1 VNILIVTDAYPPA
14 RTSGATHIY
23 DLSQAFLENGHQVSV
38 LTPVDNQ
45 NQEVII
51 ELKDGVQLFSV
62 KAFQTKDI
70 GYVRRLMG
78 EFLNPYIMWRH
89 LKSENQFKSQKY
101 DGIVW
106 YSPTIFWGPLIKRL
120 KKQFQAKSYLIL
132 RDIFP
137 DWALDIGL
145 IKKGPIYYCLKMVE
159 RYQYHQADVIGVQS
173 PNNLTYF
180 KQHNPKAQARLEVLW
195 NWIGKIKETPCSID
209 LSMTR
214 FASRKIFVYAGNMG
228 VAQGMDS
235 LIELAEALKD
245 ECNIGFVFIGR
256 GSEVKRLKDL
266 VHLKKLNNILFFDE
280 INPSE
285 IPGLYRQCSVGLIA
299 LDSRHRTQN
308 IPGKFLTYIQA
319 SLPVLCF
326 GNKGNDLQYIINEY
340 NFGYYYEEVT
350 NIAVKNALSLIRHK
364 PHSYGVAINRSSEQR
379 IDQFFSLNS
388 VSNQVT
394 SKFID

>member
-1 VNILIVTDAYPPA
+1 MNILIVTDAYPPA

-45 NQEVII
+45 NQEVIL

-70 GYVRRLMG
+70 GYARRLLG
-78 EFLNPYIMWRH
+78 EFLNPYIIWRH
-89 LKSENQFKSQKY
+89 LKNENQFKSQKY

-145 IKKGPIYYCLKMVE
+145 IKKGPIYYFFKMVE

-180 KQHNPKAQARLEVLW
+180 KQHNPKIQARLEVLW
-195 NWIGKIKETPCSID
+195 NWIGPSKETLCSID
-209 LSMTR
+209 LAKTKL
-214 FASRKIFVYAGNMG
+214 AGRKIFVYAGNMG

-235 LIELAEALKD
+235 LIALAEALRD
-245 ECNIGFVFIGR
+245 EVDIGFVFIGR
-256 GSEVKRLKDL
+256 GSEVRRLKDVVL
-266 VHLKKLNNILFFDE
+266 ERGLENVLFFDE
-280 INPSE
+280 IDSSE
-285 IPGLYRQCSVGLIA
+285 IPGLYRQCSIGLIA
-299 LDSRHRTQN
+299 LDPRHKTQN
-308 IPGKFLTYIQA
+308 IPGKFLTYYQA
-319 SLPVLCF
+319 GLPVFCI
-326 GNKGNDLQYIINEY
+326 GNEGNDLQTLIQESQLGEFYTNLTNEAIRAASTLVRKDIKIN
-340 NFGYYYEEVT
+340 
-350 NIAVKNALSLIRHK
+350 NIVFSESGIETPKATFSSNKACAQIHAALH
-364 PHSYGVAINRSSEQR
+364 
-379 IDQFFSLNS
+379 
-388 VSNQVT
+388 
-394 SKFID
+394 